1 MVVIPERP
9 RSLVVLVL
17 ERCCAGLPGHVELI
31 PEFHH
36 EEIVPGALCGEA
48 ARNVVCR
55 GQEPSFGKAITLL
68 CVMPAVQM
76 GHDWNRTGIR
86 PRCACEGRVHI
97 STSGAPWWVR
107 PVERRVDRQEVR
119 NLASS
124 GCHLSQHQAKG
135 LECAADLVG

>member
-76 GHDWNRTGIR
+76 GHDWNRTDIR
-86 PRCACEGRVHI
+86 PRCALNVGCI
-97 STSGAPWWVR
+97 SR
-107 PVERRVDRQEVR
+107 PAVPPGGFAQW
-119 NLASS
+119 S
-124 GCHLSQHQAKG
+124 
-135 LECAADLVG
+135 VGST